1 MLWHVLHCEGNT
13 TWDKAHAP
21 HFQHA
26 HALSMTHNRFGAKGG
41 TCCLAWRLHGHLLH
55 ACFISRC
62 CQDWGQMGQNLMS
75 AITKVSIDLP
85 SSLTLSAKT
94 RLVRFR
100 VPTTPRKRR
109 HELFNILHFALD
121 FVQGSGWCWCEED
134 VWRDMY
140 GQKCQ
145 YNAKSFN

>member
-1 MLWHVLHCEGNT
+1 
-13 TWDKAHAP
+13 
-21 HFQHA
+21 
-26 HALSMTHNRFGAKGG
+26 
-41 TCCLAWRLHGHLLH
+41 
-55 ACFISRC
+55 
-62 CQDWGQMGQNLMS
+62 MGQNLMS

-121 FVQGSGWCWCEED
+121 LFRVPADADARRMCDETCTA
-134 VWRDMY
+134 
-140 GQKCQ
+140 K
-145 YNAKSFN
+145 NANTMPNHSIK